1 MLPPSPS
8 AEFEQL
14 NSLQFNYSLS
24 GEMHT
29 LSKLIVCAVML
40 RGRHRGLPVALDRA
54 VLMPSEFLVI
64 HAGSQ
69 QQSDDGGGE
78 KESEDGR
85 IAHMQ
90 VLHDPDELATRMR
103 LRTRTISLIVEE
115 RRESAAKEAAWATD
129 RVPEESRDASVG
141 SAGSERNV

>member
-1 MLPPSPS
+1 
-8 AEFEQL
+8 
-14 NSLQFNYSLS
+14 
-24 GEMHT
+24 MHA

-54 VLMPSEFLVI
+54 VLMPREFLII
-64 HAGSQ
+64 H
-69 QQSDDGGGE
+69 DGTQDEGGDE

-85 IAHMQ
+85 MHHMQ

-115 RRESAAKEAAWATD
+115 RREAGAKEAAWAHD
-129 RVPEESRDASVG
+129 RVPEESRDVSVG

>member
-1 MLPPSPS
+1 
-8 AEFEQL
+8 
-14 NSLQFNYSLS
+14 
-24 GEMHT
+24 MHT

-54 VLMPSEFLVI
+54 VLMPSEFLII

-69 QQSDDGGGE
+69 QQSDDDQGMNE

-85 IAHMQ
+85 MGHMQ

-115 RRESAAKEAAWATD
+115 RRESAAKEAGWAPD